1 MSSFIKQFYAGTP
14 YIPAELMLPEEIED
28 QDIIEEWLT
37 AKERTQSTSSHS
49 EEGNEG
55 KTGRTGTK
63 ECADGVKE

>member
-1 MSSFIKQFYAGTP
+1 MADG
-14 YIPAELMLPEEIED
+14 
-28 QDIIEEWLT
+28 
-37 AKERTQSTSSHS
+37 KERTLSTSSHS